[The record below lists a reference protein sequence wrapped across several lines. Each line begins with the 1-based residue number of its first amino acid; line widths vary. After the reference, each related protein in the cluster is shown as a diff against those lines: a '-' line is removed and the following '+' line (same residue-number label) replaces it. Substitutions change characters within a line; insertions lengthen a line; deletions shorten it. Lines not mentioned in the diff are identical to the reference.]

1 MRDLESVRRL
11 LAGYAALKDAGA
23 FFKGLGYPTIDP
35 RPEDLEKIPQG
46 AREAISSVHRIVDL
60 KDRFRF
66 QIFHVELRG
75 GLRRTDIR
83 RFLESYYR
91 HNPIG
96 ENLFVFAPS
105 GSADELAFVSPLR
118 LQDPRD
124 PRDPYKVR
132 LWLRILQVRREAPYR
147 TDLEVLSRIRADG
160 VRDPSEIWRRHQD
173 AFSVQRVTEE
183 FFRDY
188 QEIFAEIQNRLARTH
203 RGNGRLWARDYAHQL
218 LNRIM
223 FLYFIARKG
232 WLQGP
237 DGEPDRD
244 FMRHFWEAYRGTG
257 ARDAF
262 HRDWLDVLF
271 FEAFNNRW
279 QNGAE
284 YPSRFPEWLRRSLS
298 QAPFLNGGLYT
309 RRPGLDDRLERW
321 LPDEIFALLF
331 EKWTDGAPP
340 GFFERYNF
348 TVVESGRFDEEVA
361 VDPEMLGTVYE
372 RLVNVTFEGEGEDL
386 RGAAGI
392 FYTPRVEIDL
402 MCRLALA
409 DWLGNR
415 LGRSQ
420 RDLLYEWV
428 FALSEDE
435 KKQAD
440 GKVAQEG
447 LWETLN
453 ELVRRVRVC
462 DPACGSGSFLVGML
476 LVLDD
481 LQARCDQ
488 ALPPA
493 NTLLDQQS
501 HNRQTY
507 ERRKRIL
514 QDQLYGV
521 DVMEWAVR
529 VAELR
534 LWLQLV
540 VETELKEEQRKEHPL
555 LPNLNLKI
563 RHGDSLLQT
572 LGDLDLS
579 PFRRGELSIPA
590 HLKRRLDQLRDRKR
604 LFFQGEAPGLTEER
618 LTEEMLRKEER
629 DLFRDILAHRIHEL
643 ENRIKA
649 DRERLRSAQAHRTLP
664 GMTAQPPEEA
674 ERQRQELEEELR
686 KREEELERLREAR
699 KALAPDRPPPF
710 VWDMAFVEIFEDE
723 NPGFDI
729 VIGNPPYVRQ
739 EKIRDYMERFDREE
753 YLRRLNES
761 LRAIYPAFLGKSR
774 RISGRADYYVYFYLH
789 ALSLLA
795 DRGVFCFIT
804 SNSWLD
810 VDFGKD
816 LQEFFLRFGHLK
828 MVIDNRAKRSFA
840 QADVNTVIVLAG
852 PPERRRPLT
861 EEEMKRRFVRFVA
874 FHVPFEEAISP
885 VVFSEIEDERLYQP
899 LAGFRVLRRSE
910 FRAILADQW
919 SLYQEGVAEPEE
931 DEAAPSGGKA
941 RRRGKGA
948 PALGGMALRPYAGA
962 KWGGKYLRAPDIFF
976 TILEKGKDQLVRLG
990 DIAEVRRGFTTG
1002 ANEFFYLEPVGRTVK
1017 EAAALREKAP
1027 RAPVRVRNGAG
1038 WEGEI
1043 EAAWL
1048 RPVIKSPREIRTL
1061 RVRLEDLR
1069 YLVFMPPEDIRKA
1082 IDQGRQPPLSRYPKA
1097 AAYIRW
1103 GERQGY
1109 PNRPTCA
1116 SRAWWWDLGLR
1127 KFPTVVWVKS
1137 VNDSHRQA
1145 YFDFP
1150 ALVDQRLYELDFT
1163 DRRIA
1168 CALLNSACF
1177 LMIKELYSRVNLGEG
1192 ALDTAVY
1199 EANSA
1204 MVLHPVAFENKQR
1217 ELLRASVELLAE
1229 RPIRSIFEELGFPL
1243 CRERKCGHPEHPYEH
1258 VKPKDL
1264 TLEQVRAASP
1274 DRFELD
1280 RVVFDALGLTD
1291 EERVEVY
1298 RAVAQL
1304 VKDRLVKARRV

>member
-1 MRDLESVRRL
+1 
-11 LAGYAALKDAGA
+11 
-23 FFKGLGYPTIDP
+23 
-35 RPEDLEKIPQG
+35 
-46 AREAISSVHRIVDL
+46 
-60 KDRFRF
+60 
-66 QIFHVELRG
+66 
-75 GLRRTDIR
+75 
-83 RFLESYYR
+83 
-91 HNPIG
+91 
-96 ENLFVFAPS
+96 
-105 GSADELAFVSPLR
+105 
-118 LQDPRD
+118 
-124 PRDPYKVR
+124 
-132 LWLRILQVRREAPYR
+132 
-147 TDLEVLSRIRADG
+147 
-160 VRDPSEIWRRHQD
+160 
-173 AFSVQRVTEE
+173 
-183 FFRDY
+183 
-188 QEIFAEIQNRLARTH
+188 
-203 RGNGRLWARDYAHQL
+203 
-218 LNRIM
+218 
-223 FLYFIARKG
+223 
-232 WLQGP
+232 
-237 DGEPDRD
+237 
-244 FMRHFWEAYRGTG
+244 
-257 ARDAF
+257 
-262 HRDWLDVLF
+262 
-271 FEAFNNRW
+271 
-279 QNGAE
+279 
-284 YPSRFPEWLRRSLS
+284 
-298 QAPFLNGGLYT
+298 
-309 RRPGLDDRLERW
+309 
-321 LPDEIFALLF
+321 
-331 EKWTDGAPP
+331 
-340 GFFERYNF
+340 
-348 TVVESGRFDEEVA
+348 
-361 VDPEMLGTVYE
+361 
-372 RLVNVTFEGEGEDL
+372 
-386 RGAAGI
+386 
-392 FYTPRVEIDL
+392 
-402 MCRLALA
+402 
-409 DWLGNR
+409 
-415 LGRSQ
+415 
-420 RDLLYEWV
+420 
-428 FALSEDE
+428 
-435 KKQAD
+435 
-440 GKVAQEG
+440 
-447 LWETLN
+447 
-453 ELVRRVRVC
+453 
-462 DPACGSGSFLVGML
+462 ML

-501 HNRQTY
+501 HNRQSY

-540 VETELKEEQRKEHPL
+540 VETELRWWSRVKAHPL

-604 LFFQGEAPGLTEER
+604 LFFQGEAPRLTEER

-664 GMTAQPPEEA
+664 GMTARPPEEA

-795 DRGVFCFIT
+795 DGGVFCFIT

-816 LQEFFLRFGHLK
+816 LQEFFLRFGHLR

-874 FHVPFEEAISP
+874 FRVPFEEAISP

-899 LAGFRVLRRSE
+899 LAGFRVLRRPE

-919 SLYQEGVAEPEE
+919 SLYQEGLAEPEE

-990 DIAEVRRGFTTG
+990 DIAEVRLRDQDRRQRVLLSGAGGADGEGGGGAAGESPAGPRSGAQRRRLGGGDRGR
-1002 ANEFFYLEPVGRTVK
+1002 L
-1017 EAAALREKAP
+1017 AAAGDQVAAGDPDPAGAP
-1027 RAPVRVRNGAG
+1027 GG
-1038 WEGEI
+1038 
-1043 EAAWL
+1043 
-1048 RPVIKSPREIRTL
+1048 
-1061 RVRLEDLR
+1061 
-1069 YLVFMPPEDIRKA
+1069 
-1082 IDQGRQPPLSRYPKA
+1082 
-1097 AAYIRW
+1097 
-1103 GERQGY
+1103 
-1109 PNRPTCA
+1109 
-1116 SRAWWWDLGLR
+1116 
-1127 KFPTVVWVKS
+1127 
-1137 VNDSHRQA
+1137 
-1145 YFDFP
+1145 P
-1150 ALVDQRLYELDFT
+1150 ALP
-1163 DRRIA
+1163 
-1168 CALLNSACF
+1168 
-1177 LMIKELYSRVNLGEG
+1177 G
-1192 ALDTAVY
+1192 
-1199 EANSA
+1199 
-1204 MVLHPVAFENKQR
+1204 LHAP
-1217 ELLRASVELLAE
+1217 
-1229 RPIRSIFEELGFPL
+1229 G
-1243 CRERKCGHPEHPYEH
+1243 GHPESHRPGPPAPPLPLPESRRLHP
-1258 VKPKDL
+1258 
-1264 TLEQVRAASP
+1264 
-1274 DRFELD
+1274 
-1280 RVVFDALGLTD
+1280 LGREAGVSSESHL
-1291 EERVEVY
+1291 R
-1298 RAVAQL
+1298 
-1304 VKDRLVKARRV
+1304 

>member
-11 LAGYAALKDAGA
+11 LAGYAALKGARA
-23 FFKGLGYPTIDP
+23 FFEGLGYPTIDP
-35 RPEDLEKIPQG
+35 LPEDLEKIPQG
-46 AREAISSVHRIVDL
+46 AREAISSVHRIVHL
-60 KDRFRF
+60 KDGFPFR
-66 QIFHVELRG
+66 IFHVELRG

-91 HNPIG
+91 HNPTG

-118 LQDPRD
+118 LLDPRD
-124 PRDPYKVR
+124 PHKVR

-279 QNGAE
+279 QNRAE
-284 YPSRFPEWLRRSLS
+284 YQSRFPEWLRRSLS

-392 FYTPRVEIDL
+392 FYTPRTEIDL

-447 LWETLN
+447 LWRTLN

-481 LQARCDQ
+481 LQARCDR
-488 ALPPA
+488 
-493 NTLLDQQS
+493 TLGRAD
-501 HNRQTY
+501 TPY

-540 VETELKEEQRKEHPL
+540 VETELRWWEVKARPL

-590 HLKRRLDQLRDRKR
+590 HLKRRLDQLLDRKR
-604 LFFQGEAPGLTEER
+604 LFFQGEAPRLTEER

-664 GMTAQPPEEA
+664 GMTARPPEEA

-795 DRGVFCFIT
+795 DGGVFCFIT

-816 LQEFFLRFGHLK
+816 LQEFFLRFGHLR

-874 FHVPFEEAISP
+874 FRVPFEEAISP
-885 VVFSEIEDERLYQP
+885 VVFSEIEDESLYQP
-899 LAGFRVLRRSE
+899 LAGFRVLRRPE

-919 SLYQEGVAEPEE
+919 SLYQEGLAEPEE

-1109 PNRPTCA
+1109 QANRTCA
-1116 SRAWWWDLGLR
+1116 NRSPWWTLPVETGNTFWAKELRDRLGV
-1127 KFPTVVWVKS
+1127 FVS
-1137 VNDSHRQA
+1137 D
-1145 YFDFP
+1145 
-1150 ALVDQRLYELDFT
+1150 DQFLADCRLYVCKLDSL
-1163 DRRIA
+1163 DQA
-1168 CALLNSACF
+1168 WLNSTISLLIDEANARQYGGGGGPRSV
-1177 LMIKELYSRVNLGEG
+1177 M
-1192 ALDTAVY
+1192 VY
-1199 EANSA
+1199 EVN
-1204 MVLHPVAFENKQR
+1204 N
-1217 ELLRASVELLAE
+1217 LLGIFVSILN
-1229 RPIRSIFEELGFPL
+1229 RSIFEELGFPL
-1243 CRERKCGHPEHPYEH
+1243 CRERKCDHPEHPYEH
-1258 VKPKDL
+1258 VRPEAL

-1304 VKDRLVKARRV
+1304 VKDRLVKARSV

>member
-1 MRDLESVRRL
+1 MKRDLESVQSL
-11 LAGYAALKDAGA
+11 LSRYATLQDARA
-23 FFKGLGYPTIDP
+23 FFAGLGYPTLDP
-35 RPEDLEKIPQG
+35 LPLDLEKIPQG
-46 AREAISSVHRIVDL
+46 AREAISSAYQIVHL
-60 KDRFRF
+60 EGGSPFR
-66 QIFHVELRG
+66 IFHVELRR

-83 RFLESYYR
+83 RFLEAYYR
-91 HNPIG
+91 RFPQG
-96 ENLFVFAPS
+96 ESLFVFAPS
-105 GSADELAFVSPLR
+105 GRADELAFVSPQR
-118 LQDPRD
+118 LPD

-132 LWLRILQVRREAPYR
+132 LWLRILQVRRDQPYR
-147 TDLEVLSRIRADG
+147 TDLEVLSRIRAEG
-160 VRDPSEIWRRHQD
+160 VRDPDEIWKRHQD

-203 RGNGRLWARDYAHQL
+203 RGNGREWARDYAHQL

-244 FMRHFWEAYRGTG
+244 FMRHFWEAYRETG
-257 ARDAF
+257 AKDAF
-262 HRDWLDVLF
+262 HQDWLDVLF

-279 QNGAE
+279 QNRAE
-284 YPSRFPEWLRRSLS
+284 YRSRFPEWLRRSLA
-298 QAPFLNGGLYT
+298 QAPFLNGGLYA
-309 RRPGLDDRLERW
+309 RRPGLDDRLERR
-321 LPDEIFALLF
+321 LPDEVFDFLF
-331 EKWTDGAPP
+331 ERWTDGTPP
-340 GFFERYNF
+340 GLFERYNF

-402 MCRLALA
+402 MCRLALV
-409 DWLGNR
+409 DWLGHH
-415 LGRSQ
+415 LQ
-420 RDLLYEWV
+420 APKALLYQWV
-428 FALSEDE
+428 FAFSEEE
-435 KKQAD
+435 KQEADQAITRN
-440 GKVAQEG
+440 G
-447 LWETLN
+447 LWSSLDA
-453 ELVRRVRVC
+453 LVRRIRVC
-462 DPACGSGSFLVGML
+462 DPACGSGSFLVGMM

-481 LQARCDQ
+481 LQARC
-488 ALPPA
+488 
-493 NTLLDQQS
+493 
-501 HNRQTY
+501 NRVLGRNETPY

-534 LWLQLV
+534 LWLQLA
-540 VETELKEEQRKEHPL
+540 VETELQGWEMKARPL
-555 LPNLNLKI
+555 LPNLNLKL
-563 RHGDSLLQT
+563 RPGDSLLQT
-572 LGDLDLS
+572 LGNLDLS

-590 HLKRRLDQLRDRKR
+590 PLKGRLTRLLGRKRR
-604 LFFQGEAPGLTEER
+604 FFQGEESG

-649 DRERLRSAQAHRTLP
+649 GRERLRGAHAYRTLP
-664 GMTAQPPEEA
+664 GMAARPPEEI
-674 ERQRQELEEELR
+674 ERQRRELEEELR
-686 KREEELERLREAR
+686 GLEEELERLRQAR

-739 EKIRDYMERFDREE
+739 ERIRDYLGRFGREE

-761 LRAIYPAFLGKSR
+761 LRAIYPAFMGKSR

-795 DRGVFCFIT
+795 DGGAFCFIT

-816 LQEFFLRFGHLK
+816 LQEFFLRFGELK
-828 MVIDNRAKRSFA
+828 MVIDNRTKRSFA

-852 PPERRRPLT
+852 PPERRRPLS
-861 EEEMKRRFVRFVA
+861 EDEMKRRPVRFVA
-874 FHVPFEEAISP
+874 FRVPFEEAISP
-885 VVFSEIEDERLYQP
+885 VVFSEIEDEGLYQP
-899 LAGFRVLRRSE
+899 LAGFRVLRRPE
-910 FRAILADQW
+910 FRAILTDQG
-919 SLYQEGVAEPEE
+919 SLYQEGLAEPEE
-931 DEAAPSGGKA
+931 DEAAPSGRRV

-948 PALGGMALRPYAGA
+948 PALGGVELRPYVGA
-962 KWGGKYLRAPDIFF
+962 KWGGQYLRAPDIFF
-976 TILEKGKDQLVRLG
+976 TILEKGKDKLVRLG

-1002 ANEFFYLEPVGRTVK
+1002 ANEFFYVEPVGMTVK
-1017 EAAALREKAP
+1017 AVAELRERSP
-1027 RAPVRVRNGAG
+1027 MAPVRVRNGAG
-1038 WEGEI
+1038 WVGEI

-1103 GERQGY
+1103 GEKQGY
-1109 PNRPTCA
+1109 QANRTCA
-1116 SRAWWWDLGLR
+1116 NRSPWWTLPVETGNTFWAKELRERLGV
-1127 KFPTVVWVKS
+1127 FV
-1137 VNDSHRQA
+1137 A
-1145 YFDFP
+1145 E
-1150 ALVDQRLYELDFT
+1150 DQLLADCRLYVSE
-1163 DRRIA
+1163 
-1168 CALLNSACF
+1168 LNSLEQAW
-1177 LMIKELYSRVNLGEG
+1177 LNSITNLLIDEANARQYGG
-1192 ALDTAVY
+1192 GGGPRSIMVY
-1199 EANSA
+1199 EVNNLLILAISILNSS
-1204 MVLHPVAFENKQR
+1204 QR
-1217 ELLRASVELLAE
+1217 NNLLRAFE
-1229 RPIRSIFEELGFPL
+1229 RMTSHEVRSIFEELGFPL
-1243 CRERKCGHPEHPYEH
+1243 CRERKCDHPEHPYEH
-1258 VKPKDL
+1258 VRPEAL

-1280 RVVFDALGLTD
+1280 RVVFDVLGLTD
-1291 EERVEVY
+1291 DERREVY

-1304 VKDRLVKARRV
+1304 VKDRLVKARSV